1 MKMKTP
7 TLVLSLTVLALTASV
22 ALAGGTGAPIQ
33 PGKGETV
40 EDGFDDGQVPQGP
53 GLRNS
58 ARRAGH
64 RLTHTDRSEPGEDHH
79 VRDTVRETVRE
90 GAYRLTHTDH
100 SEPGEDHHV
109 RDSIRNAVHAVKL
122 HRFRVF
128 HYLEMRKEKNGKVS
142 IFRCEPMI
150 ERVVNAQECVP
161 LTRGS
166 LDARSLYRC
175 ADRNV
180 ESKFG
185 RRIARNLDK
194 LMRRDFDIRRIDDSA
209 PDVDGYAAFLQ
220 SCQGAARPVAAAPK
234 AKPAARAVPLP
245 VARPAERPA
254 NPEFKP
260 VEPVDSAPVA
270 REEEG
275 TL

>member
-1 MKMKTP
+1 MKAP
-7 TLVLSLTVLALTASV
+7 TLVLSLTVFALTASV
-22 ALAGGTGAPIQ
+22 ALAGGNGAPIQ
-33 PGKGETV
+33 PGKGAPA
-40 EDGFDDGQVPQGP
+40 EDSFDDEHVPQGP
-53 GLRNS
+53 GLRNT

-90 GAYRLTHTDH
+90 GAYRLTHTDR

-109 RDSIRNAVHAVKL
+109 RDTIRNTVHAIKL
-122 HRFRVF
+122 HRPRVF

-150 ERVVNAQECVP
+150 ERLTNSQECAP
-161 LTRGS
+161 LTRGA
-166 LDARSLYRC
+166 LDAKSLFHC

-209 PDVDGYAAFLQ
+209 PDVDGYAAFIQ
-220 SCQGAARPVAAAPK
+220 SCQGPAHPVAAMPK

-245 VARPAERPA
+245 PARPVERPA

-260 VEPVDSAPVA
+260 IEPAADAAPVA

>member
-1 MKMKTP
+1 MKTP
-7 TLVLSLTVLALTASV
+7 TLVLSLTVFALTASV

-33 PGKGETV
+33 PGKGAPAE
-40 EDGFDDGQVPQGP
+40 ESFDDGDAPQGP
-53 GLRNS
+53 GFRNT

-79 VRDTVRETVRE
+79 VRDSIREGVRK

-109 RDSIRNAVHAVKL
+109 RDTIRNTVHAIKL
-122 HRFRVF
+122 HRPRVF

-150 ERVVNAQECVP
+150 ERLANSQECVA
-161 LTRGS
+161 LTRSS
-166 LDARSLYRC
+166 LDAKSLYRC
-175 ADRNV
+175 ADRNL

-209 PDVDGYAAFLQ
+209 PDVNGYSAFLQ
-220 SCQGAARPVAAAPK
+220 SCQGPSRPVAVAPK

-245 VARPAERPA
+245 PARPVERPA

-260 VEPVDSAPVA
+260 IDPVESAPVA